1 MFFGLYYA
9 GEWVIRAVM
18 LAVVVRRRR
27 PATAMAWLLIIFA
40 FPWPGLGLYLFVGR
54 RPLPRGRRE
63 RAREAVRHLG
73 EVATRIEA
81 QAIASNQAHLIDP
94 IVDPRLQ
101 RAVSFVRRL
110 GSLPAAGGNAV
121 EFIDRPDAL
130 IDRLIADID
139 ESRDHVHLLFYIF
152 NLDNVGNMVADAL
165 GRAVKRGVTCRVL
178 LDAVGSDKPRNT
190 VRRLR
195 AIGVEAHSAL
205 DVSLLRRPF
214 ARIDLRNHRKIA
226 VIDASIGY
234 TGSQNIV
241 DPSYGHAD
249 LVWHDLMGRFRGP
262 SALELQA
269 VFVTDWFA
277 ETGELAISDET
288 FPGVEVAGDIAVQ
301 PLPTGPELTHA
312 SFQRLVVVAT
322 HTARERVVITS
333 PYFIPD
339 DSVLDALQ
347 LAALRDVQ
355 VDLVLPAKSDQVLV
369 GNASRAYYD
378 ELLEAGVNIYQF
390 EGGLLHAKTMTID
403 GSASFFGTANFDIRS
418 FSLNFEITM
427 VIYGAQQAGILRGF
441 QDKYIESSTR
451 LSADEWRRRS
461 KVRRTF
467 QDIAKLF
474 SPLL

>member
-1 MFFGLYYA
+1 MLFGLYYV

-18 LAVVVRRRR
+18 LVVVVRRRK
-27 PATAMAWLLIIFA
+27 PTTAMAWLLIIFA
-40 FPWPGLGLYLFVGR
+40 LPWPGLVLYLFVGR

-63 RAREAVRHLG
+63 RARQAVHHLG
-73 EVATRIEA
+73 EVGRRIEA
-81 QAIASNQAHLIDP
+81 QAIASGHADLINP

-101 RAVSFVRRL
+101 RAMSFVRRL
-110 GSLPAAGGNAV
+110 GSLPAAAGNAV
-121 EFIDRPDAL
+121 EFLDKPEAFIE
-130 IDRLIADID
+130 RLIADID
-139 ESRDHVHLLFYIF
+139 TARHHVHLLFYIF

-165 GRAVKRGVTCRVL
+165 GRAAQRGVTCRVL
-178 LDAVGSDKPRNT
+178 LDAVGSDKPRHT

-205 DVSLLRRPF
+205 DVTPLRRPF

-226 VIDASIGY
+226 VIDATIAY

-269 VFVTDWFA
+269 VFVADWFA
-277 ETGELAISDET
+277 ETGELPISDET
-288 FPGVEVAGDIAVQ
+288 FPNAEVAGDIAIQ
-301 PLPTGPELTHA
+301 PLPTGPQLTHA
-312 SFQRLVVVAT
+312 SFQRLVVVAI

-347 LAALRDVQ
+347 LAALRGVQ
-355 VDLVLPAKSDQVLV
+355 VDMALPATSDQILV

-378 ELLEAGVNIYQF
+378 DLLEAGINIYQF
-390 EGGLLHAKTMTID
+390 ERGLLHAKTMTVD
-403 GSASFFGTANFDIRS
+403 NSASFFGTANFDIRS

-427 VIYGAQQAGILRGF
+427 VIYGAEQTAVLRGF
-441 QDKYIESSTR
+441 QDRYIEGSKK
-451 LSADEWRRRS
+451 LSAEEWGRRS

-467 QDIAKLF
+467 QDVAKLF